1 MDNNAITRMVEEKIE
16 AAVSDFNMESKMDGI
31 LVGFS
36 GGADSSALLFYLN
49 KRAKKNGDGKV
60 YAAHVNHMIRGK
72 EADRDEHFCRTVCKD
87 AGIELWVEQTDVP
100 KLAAE
105 RKESVEEAARNV
117 RYRTFFDVLSQNPE
131 ISFIATAHNAEDNME
146 TVIFNMLRGT
156 GIRGLSGIPPVRG
169 FRIIRPLIY
178 CTKSEIIGYCI
189 ANNIRYVTDSTNED
203 TDYTRNYIR
212 SELIPKFSR
221 INPQPEIAISRLCSL
236 LRDDDMFIHKITREF
251 IESNNIDTTAMR
263 GLLKEQDA
271 AILSR
276 LVIHMYRLCADGGD
290 EFRRGRSRNLDCNHI
305 KSVMTLIQSGASR
318 SRISLPGK
326 ICAYV
331 TKNEVSFLT
340 DDQYEAM
347 TAPREPF
354 LHKLELGENNFVSPA
369 INIALLVNNE
379 KDYNI
384 NTKNIYKLSI
394 HKVVDFDKINGN
406 IFIRNRQPGDRYFIG
421 GMNRNIKKLFCDI
434 KIPVHERG
442 SVPLL
447 CSGCDISSAG
457 ILWIP
462 GFEAGDRCAVSDSTK
477 NFLHIVYNTR

>member
-1 MDNNAITRMVEEKIE
+1 MVEEKIE

-49 KRAKKNGDGKV
+49 KRAKKNGGGSV
-60 YAAHVNHMIRGK
+60 YAAHINHMIRGK
-72 EADRDEHFCRTVCKD
+72 EADRDESFCRSVCKD
-87 AGIELWVEQTDVP
+87 AGIELWVERADVP
-100 KLAAE
+100 KIAAE

-117 RYRTFFDVLSQNPE
+117 RYRTFFDILSQNPE

-189 ANNIRYVTDSTNED
+189 ANNIKYVTDSTNAD
-203 TDYTRNYIR
+203 VDYTRNYIR

-236 LRDDDMFIHKITREF
+236 LRDDDMFIHKFAREF
-251 IESNNIDTTAMR
+251 IETNKIETTAMR
-263 GLLKEQDA
+263 ELLKGQDA
-271 AILSR
+271 AVLSR
-276 LVIHMYRLCADGGD
+276 VVIAMYRSCADGGD
-290 EFRRGRSRNLDCNHI
+290 EQLRHSRSRNLDCNHI
-305 KSVMTLIQSGASR
+305 KSVMSVIQSETPR

-340 DDQYEAM
+340 EEQYETM
-347 TAPREPF
+347 NAPREPF
-354 LHKLELGENNFVSPA
+354 EHELGPGENNFDYPA
-369 INIALLVNNE
+369 INIALSVNNE

-384 NTKNIYKLSI
+384 NSKNIYKLSI
-394 HKVVDFDKINGN
+394 HKVLDFDKINGK
-406 IFIRNRQPGDRYFIG
+406 IFIRNRRPGDRYFIG
-421 GMNRNIKKLFCDI
+421 GMNRNIKKLFCDN

-442 SVPLL
+442 AVPLV
-447 CSGCDISSAG
+447 CSDSG
-457 ILWIP
+457 IIWIP
-462 GFEAGDRCAVSDSTK
+462 GFEAGDYGAVSESTK
-477 NFLHIVYNTR
+477 KFLHIVYSVK